1 MSDTILTGDFTVYYA
16 SDGNRKQIVWTG
28 SATGTR
34 GALSIYSALQDLFDD
49 LNQMDDQIPMTAQ
62 TPTEFTLVNGWFM
75 DKETVEHITGGAITT
90 NGYAGNEIV
99 RVDYTET
106 VGLIS
111 TDIGKPIT
119 TTSYS
124 GTLLDY
130 TDTGAAG
137 ELWIRPDDP
146 ATDNFD
152 LGEAYTITGGTG
164 TGNITVSTNVTGEM
178 LWANLFSL
186 GSLLDAG
193 AETTLYVY
201 QAGAKV
207 TKYKDTTDYWTFGQ
221 IDILVPVR
229 EMGVLTDDGFL
240 TVYARRPQS
249 LYSYFTV
256 DASGGGR
263 NPIPLQTAADLD
275 DADGRYRV
283 GIDNIAAGTPA
294 VGDVMSVGGT
304 AQGIITAYDAGPTP
318 DEIEYLL
325 INDPITQFADN
336 DSVTTV
342 GSGATF
348 NIDSTGSPIADVNG
362 NSTAAQAI
370 TVTHTAITRDLNN
383 GNGLRPYSIEVDC
396 NGQTLAIAYTHLKD
410 ITRRG
415 ETATAKTD
423 GIAGEAY
430 IGNELQVE
438 YSAQT
443 GAFVEGEILYA
454 HNVSNVLVFEGT
466 VVGDHDDGATGDVI
480 LRNVKVQS
488 GFSVTDATQ
497 IGDNVAQGSYTD
509 FATVDSTR
517 TINPIAA
524 APFGTFAGGT
534 FFGAPGVWITNFAA
548 DQSYQLIDDNGIVQQ
563 PPNTVSVQITNTRA
577 GDSLSCHRLLGAGLG
592 INKTEYSVVA
602 AQAAGSTSLQV
613 GTTISDEA
621 PKTGSSWGAGG
632 AVVLVDDST
641 GIEYKLRYST
651 FATDTFTLATVTGL
665 TADATTT
672 ATNLEDAAGNFIVNG
687 VEPGD
692 LIRNTTAGG
701 IGYVLSVNSA
711 TNITLV
717 GDGIAGQTTGD
728 AYEIGTLP
736 VLTAAGDD
744 AYVPFIL
751 REEDTG
757 TGGAPGA
764 EFASIVQTVTIP
776 VLFRVRQA
784 GIILPFETEAT
795 IGSNGVSVA
804 AIRNPDTIYV

>member
-1 MSDTILTGDFTVYYA
+1 MSDTILAGDLTVYYA

-28 SATGTR
+28 SATGTQ
-34 GALSIYSALQDLFDD
+34 GALAVYSALQDLFDD

-75 DKETVEHITGGAITT
+75 DKETVEHIIGGAITT
-90 NGYAGNEIV
+90 NGYAGNV
-99 RVDYTET
+99 VCRVDYTET
-106 VGLIS
+106 VQLVAG
-111 TDIGKPIT
+111 DIGKPIT
-119 TTSYS
+119 TASYN
-124 GTLLDY
+124 GTLLDF
-130 TDTGAAG
+130 TDTGAGG
-137 ELWIRPDDP
+137 ELWIRPDVP
-146 ATDNFD
+146 GTDTFD
-152 LGEAYTITGGTG
+152 LAEAFSITGGTG

-193 AETTLYVY
+193 DETTLYVY
-201 QAGAKV
+201 QDGAKV

-229 EMGVLTDDGFL
+229 EMGTLIDDGFL
-240 TVYARRPQS
+240 TVFARRPQS

-283 GIDNIAAGTPA
+283 GIDNIVGTPA

-304 AQGIITAYDAGPTP
+304 VRAIITAYDAGPTP

-325 INDPITQFADN
+325 VNDPITQFTDN
-336 DSVTTV
+336 ESVTTV

-348 NIDSTGSPIADVNG
+348 DIDAVGSPIADVNG
-362 NSTAAQAI
+362 NSAAAQAI
-370 TVTHTAITRDLNN
+370 TVTHAAITRDLNN
-383 GNGLRPYSIEVDC
+383 GAGLRPYSVEVNC
-396 NGQTLAIAYTHLKD
+396 NGQTLAVAYAHLKD

-438 YSAQT
+438 YTAQT

-454 HNVSNVLVFEGT
+454 HNGSNVLVFQGT
-466 VVGDHDDGATGDVI
+466 VVADHDDGATGDLI
-480 LRNVKVQS
+480 LRNVKVQA
-488 GFSVTDATQ
+488 GFTVTNATQ
-497 IGDNVAQGSYTD
+497 IGDNIVQASYTD
-509 FATVDSTR
+509 FATVGSTR

-577 GDSLSCHRLLGAGLG
+577 GDSLSCHRLLGAGLA
-592 INKTEYSVVA
+592 IDKTEYSVVA

-613 GTTISDEA
+613 STTISDEA
-621 PKTGSSWGAGG
+621 PKTGSSWGNGG
-632 AVVLVDDST
+632 SVVLVDDST
-641 GIEYKLRYST
+641 GIEYKLRYTT
-651 FATDTFTLATVTGL
+651 FATDTFTLFNVTGL

-672 ATNLEDAAGNFIVNG
+672 ATNLEDAAGNFQTNN

-701 IGYVLSVNSA
+701 IGYVLSVNSE

-717 GDGIAGQTTGD
+717 GDGIAGQTSGD

-757 TGGAPGA
+757 TDGSPGS
-764 EFASIVQTVTIP
+764 EFASIVQTVAIP

-784 GIILPFETEAT
+784 GVILPFETEAT
-795 IGSNGVSVA
+795 IGANGVSVA